1 MSLLKHQLITHADMA
16 GQFTV
21 ERSITPYQ
29 SKQGFAWYLCPAVV
43 ADEQV
48 WLLVNVEFG
57 YVELLADESCKAADI
72 EQAVLDVIELH
83 LPDKDEQDNVS
94 VSLNPDEIT
103 WHTADKI
110 PEHVGQRYQQALA
123 LLDECLDIDA
133 AHDALEQLNDTQLT
147 ISGSGRTF
155 APADG
160 LDGLL
165 LELADNYLH
174 YIDST
179 PWYKQQWDLL
189 TGKRPW
195 MDY

>member
-1 MSLLKHQLITHADMA
+1 MSLLKHQLITHADIA
-16 GQFTV
+16 GQFSTQ
-21 ERSITPYQ
+21 RSITPYQ

-57 YVELLADESCKAADI
+57 YVELLGDNIRAASDI
-72 EQAVLDVIELH
+72 EQAVLDIIERH
-83 LPDKDEQDNVS
+83 LPDEHLQDNVS
-94 VSLNPDEIT
+94 VNLNPNEIT

-123 LLDECLDIDA
+123 LLDSCRNIDA
-133 AHDALEQLNDTQLT
+133 AELALEQLNNAQLN
-147 ISGSGRTF
+147 INGRTF

-165 LELADNYLH
+165 LELADDFRH

-179 PWYKQQWDLL
+179 PWYKRQWDLL

-195 MDY
+195 LDY

>member
-1 MSLLKHQLITHADMA
+1 MTLLKHQLITHADIA
-16 GQFTV
+16 GLFSA

-29 SKQGFAWYLCPAVV
+29 SHKGFAWYLCPAVI

-57 YVELLADESCKAADI
+57 YVQLLADDSCTAADI

-83 LPDKDEQDNVS
+83 LPDEQEQLNVS
-94 VSLNPDEIT
+94 VSLKPNQIT

-110 PEHVGQRYQQALA
+110 PEHVGQRYQQALV
-123 LLDECLDIDA
+123 LLDSCLDILA
-133 AHDALEQLNDTQLT
+133 AHDALEQLNDTELT
-147 ISGSGRTF
+147 ISGRTF
-155 APADG
+155 APSEG
-160 LDGLL
+160 MDGLL
-165 LELADNYLH
+165 LELADNYWH

-179 PWYKQQWDLL
+179 PWYKRQWHLL

-195 MDY
+195 INY